1 MREVVSTEKAPA
13 AVGAYSQAIKA
24 NGFVFTAGQLGLD
37 PETGKLVEGGIEQQ
51 ARQALKNLG
60 AILEAAGASF
70 DSVVKVTVFL
80 ADIEDFA
87 AMNRVYKEFCAD
99 PPPARSAIAVRDLPL
114 GGLVEIEAVALITA

>member
-1 MREVVSTEKAPA
+1 MREVVSTDKAPA

-37 PETGKLVEGGIEQQ
+37 PATGKLAEGGIEAQT
-51 ARQALKNLG
+51 RQALKNLG

-70 DSVVKVTVFL
+70 GTVVKVTVFL
-80 ADIEDFA
+80 HNIDDFA
-87 AMNRVYKEFCAD
+87 AMNRVYKECCAD

-114 GGLVEIEAVALITA
+114 GGLVEIEAMALIA